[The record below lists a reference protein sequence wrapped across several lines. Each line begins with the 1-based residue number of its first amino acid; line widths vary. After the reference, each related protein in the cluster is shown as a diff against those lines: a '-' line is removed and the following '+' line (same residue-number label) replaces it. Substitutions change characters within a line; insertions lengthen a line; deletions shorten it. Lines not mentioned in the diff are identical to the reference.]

1 MKLNQFKIGQRLGF
15 LATLLLLATL
25 LMGLHGLQVNMQALE
40 NNQDVMARE
49 VLIADS
55 IDTARSA
62 QVQFKIQ
69 VQEWKN
75 TLLRGTQGQET
86 FDKYKKA
93 FLKESQQTQALL
105 SKLSQIQTALG
116 LPVAPV
122 EQARNVH
129 AGLESKYLAAL
140 ENYSISDINAPRR
153 SKSTIWWP
161 RR

>member
-69 VQEWKN
+69 VQE
-75 TLLRGTQGQET
+75 
-86 FDKYKKA
+86 
-93 FLKESQQTQALL
+93 
-105 SKLSQIQTALG
+105 
-116 LPVAPV
+116 
-122 EQARNVH
+122 
-129 AGLESKYLAAL
+129 
-140 ENYSISDINAPRR
+140 
-153 SKSTIWWP
+153 
-161 RR
+161 